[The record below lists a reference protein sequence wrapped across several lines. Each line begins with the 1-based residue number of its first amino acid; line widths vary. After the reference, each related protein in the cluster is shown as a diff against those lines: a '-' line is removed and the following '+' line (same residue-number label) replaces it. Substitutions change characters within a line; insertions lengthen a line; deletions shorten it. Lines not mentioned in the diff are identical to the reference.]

1 MVNILVVE
9 HERSVRHR
17 LKEILTKCGY
27 DVIEASNG
35 REALETAG
43 QEKIDRILLDV
54 NLPVMDGWQVLSKLN
69 EKLNTKKIP
78 VIMLTSYTS
87 VENEAAG
94 IRMGVS
100 HFIAKPWHPET
111 LAITVKVALRDAQRE
126 VEKNGRDT
134 MDAEPNLHSSPAVSS
149 MADKVIG
156 TGGELIQLDRALGG
170 GIPLESLTLIE
181 GPARVGKSVLCQ
193 YLIYGGILSGLSLA
207 YFTTEHTVDSL
218 IEQMGSIGL
227 DLSGRLQEDTIRTY
241 PLQSPSAYDE
251 PDSLLAELASNIE
264 SVPQHHGIIIV
275 DGITDLAQIS
285 RGQAVLGFFTSCQR
299 QCNQGRTIIVVTRSS
314 AFDDNL
320 LSRLHGV
327 CDSHLSFGAEKLR
340 DKLLNTLEV
349 RKVNKAEL
357 NTNNRFSF
365 QVEPGVGF
373 KFVPISRVKA

>member
-1 MVNILVVE
+1 M
-9 HERSVRHR
+9 
-17 LKEILTKCGY
+17 
-27 DVIEASNG
+27 
-35 REALETAG
+35 
-43 QEKIDRILLDV
+43 
-54 NLPVMDGWQVLSKLN
+54 
-69 EKLNTKKIP
+69 
-78 VIMLTSYTS
+78 
-87 VENEAAG
+87 
-94 IRMGVS
+94 
-100 HFIAKPWHPET
+100 
-111 LAITVKVALRDAQRE
+111 
-126 VEKNGRDT
+126 
-134 MDAEPNLHSSPAVSS
+134 
-149 MADKVIG
+149 
-156 TGGELIQLDRALGG
+156 
-170 GIPLESLTLIE
+170 
-181 GPARVGKSVLCQ
+181 
-193 YLIYGGILSGLSLA
+193 
-207 YFTTEHTVDSL
+207 
-218 IEQMGSIGL
+218 
-227 DLSGRLQEDTIRTY
+227 
-241 PLQSPSAYDE
+241 
-251 PDSLLAELASNIE
+251 LAELASNIE